1 MTGSLDGVRV
11 FDLSRVL
18 AGPSCAQTL
27 GDLGAEVIKVERPVH
42 GDDTRAWGPPFLED
56 ADGNDTRES
65 AYFLSA
71 NRNKRSITLDF
82 TKEEGQDLARRLIG
96 QCHIV
101 VENFKVGN
109 LARYNLAYEQMKDAF
124 PALVYCSITG
134 FGQTGPYAPRP
145 GYDFVAQAMGGIM
158 SITGVPDGEPMKVG
172 TAIADLMTGMYASS
186 AILAALRHAER
197 TGEGQYIDM
206 ALLDCQLAW
215 LSYTAQNYL
224 TSGKAPVR
232 QGNAHSNVAPY
243 QTFAT
248 VDGYMILITG
258 NDGQFQKFCE
268 FAGRPELAADERF
281 ATNAQRVRNRAEIV
295 PMVAEIMAGHPN
307 RYWLEGLEKLNIP
320 CCPINDV
327 PAAFADPHVQAR
339 EMEITM
345 EHPVSTDPVHLIAS
359 PMKMSGTP
367 PTYRRPP
374 PMLGQHTEEILREFL
389 GMDGDRIAGLRE
401 RGVV

>member
-1 MTGSLDGVRV
+1 MAGSLDGVRV

-18 AGPSCAQTL
+18 AGPSCTQIL

-42 GDDTRAWGPPFLED
+42 GDDTRAWGPPFLKD

-65 AYFLSA
+65 AYFMSA
-71 NRNKRSITLDF
+71 NRNKRSITLDLA
-82 TKEEGQDLARRLIG
+82 TEEGQDLARRLIG
-96 QCHIV
+96 GCHIV
-101 VENFKVGN
+101 IENFKAGN
-109 LARYNLAYEQMKDAF
+109 LARYNLAYDQLKDAF

-145 GYDFVAQAMGGIM
+145 GYDFIAQGMGGIM
-158 SITGVPDGEPMKVG
+158 SLTGVADGEPMKVG
-172 TAIADLMTGMYASS
+172 VAIADLMTGMYASS

-215 LSYTAQNYL
+215 LSYTGQNYL

-232 QGNAHSNVAPY
+232 QGNAHPNVAPY
-243 QTFAT
+243 QIFASA
-248 VDGYMILITG
+248 DGDIILITG
-258 NDGQFQKFCE
+258 NDGQFRKFCE
-268 FAGRPELAADERF
+268 FAGRPELAADQRF
-281 ATNAQRVRNRAEIV
+281 ATNAARVRNRAQLV
-295 PMVAEIMAGHPN
+295 PMVAEIIAEHPS
-307 RYWLEGLEKLNIP
+307 RYWLEGLEELNIP

-327 PAAFADPHVQAR
+327 PAAFADSHVRQR
-339 EMEITM
+339 KMEIAM
-345 EHPVSTDPVHLIAS
+345 EHPVSAAPVHLIAN

-367 PTYRRPP
+367 PAYRRPP
-374 PMLGQHTEEILREFL
+374 PMLGQHTEEVLREFL
-389 GMDGDRIAGLRE
+389 GMDASQVAGLRE

>member
-18 AGPSCAQTL
+18 AGPSCAQML

-42 GDDTRAWGPPFLED
+42 GDDTRAWGPPFVTD
-56 ADGNDTRES
+56 ADGNDTQES

-96 QCHIV
+96 GCHIV
-101 VENFKVGN
+101 IENFKVGN
-109 LARYNLAYEQMKDAF
+109 LARYNLAYEQLKDQF

-145 GYDFVAQAMGGIM
+145 GYDFVAQGMGGIM
-158 SITGVPDGEPMKVG
+158 SLTGVPDGEPMKVG

-224 TSGKAPVR
+224 TSGKTPGR
-232 QGNAHSNVAPY
+232 HGNTHSNVAPY

-248 VDGYMILITG
+248 ADGFMILITG

-268 FAGRPELAADERF
+268 FAGRPELATDERF
-281 ATNAQRVRNRAEIV
+281 STNAQRVRNRAEIV
-295 PMVAEIMAGHPN
+295 PIVAEIMAGQPTD
-307 RYWLEGLEKLNIP
+307 YWLEGLEKMNIP

-327 PAAFADPHVQAR
+327 PAAFADPHVRER

-345 EHPVSTDPVHLIAS
+345 EHPVAVDPVHLIAS

-374 PMLGQHTEEILREFL
+374 PMLGQHTEEILKEFL
-389 GMDGDRIAGLRE
+389 GMDASQVAGLRE